1 MKNRIFIVAAIL
13 ALLATACKKE
23 NPQNDL
29 AVTPITISASY
40 GVSNGAKVSYT
51 EDGNSITATWD
62 EDDQLYV
69 VYNGHLNTLTLT
81 EGAGTTTATFTG
93 SIVGTP
99 TATSPLFCY
108 VRDANNPS
116 AVTVSPTGE
125 YTYASGAFLT
135 QDGTLASAAK
145 CNLFYGTTTYGNGSN
160 ISCTFTPN
168 TSMMKLTVFAPDGVS
183 AGAEA
188 TLTYKSG
195 TTELAKAT
203 FTVGANGRN
212 TIYLT
217 VPAGEYTGEQTLVY
231 HSGEANVTETLSD
244 TQATFAAGQ
253 TYGRK
258 VYFGSSIPDGAV
270 DGMFTI
276 NASGDKVY
284 FSKGNLQYTKS
295 TSVWSFMENQYDMVE
310 TLNQNVG
317 GDYTD
322 QNVVSL
328 FCYGTSGYN
337 YNHGVTIY
345 QPWSTITAYGQYC
358 GSNLYDIEQADW
370 GYNAIANGGNEE
382 NKWRTLTRDEW
393 SYLFNTRTTS
403 TVNNVAN
410 ARYAKAQVAG
420 VHGVILFPNNY
431 THPSGVNLPTGI
443 NEIGDTGW
451 NGNNYTADNFE
462 RMEVNGAVFLPAAG
476 YRLNST
482 IATTVGTELH
492 YWTSYYS
499 KDNNGAMAAS
509 VDISSGGLNP
519 SGAAFRC
526 SGLSVRLV
534 RNVE

>member
-13 ALLATACKKE
+13 GLLATACKKE

-40 GVSNGAKVSYT
+40 GVSDGAKVSYT
-51 EDGNSITATWD
+51 EDGNTISATW
-62 EDDQLYV
+62 EEGDQLYV

-93 SIVGTP
+93 TVIGTP
-99 TATSPLFCY
+99 TAMSVLICY
-108 VRDANNPS
+108 VRDANNPLAVEVS
-116 AVTVSPTGE
+116 ATGE
-125 YTYASGAFLT
+125 YTYTSGIFLA

-203 FTVGANGRN
+203 FTVGVNGRN

-244 TQATFAAGQ
+244 TQACFAAGQ
-253 TYGRK
+253 TYTAS
-258 VYFGSSIPDGAV
+258 FGSPIIPEGAIDGR
-270 DGMFTI
+270 FTI
-276 NASGDKVY
+276 NVSGDQVY
-284 FSKGNLQYTKS
+284 FSQGNLQYNKTTTK
-295 TSVWSFMENQYDMVE
+295 WSFMEHQYDMVE

-317 GDYTD
+317 VDYTD

-328 FCYGTSGYN
+328 FCYGTSGCN
-337 YNHGVTIY
+337 YGATIY
-345 QPWSTITAYGQYC
+345 QPWSTSTTYAQYC
-358 GSNLYDIEQADW
+358 GSHLYDIEQADW

-382 NKWRTLTRDEW
+382 NKWRTLTRNEW

-420 VHGVILFPNNY
+420 VHGVILFPDNY

-499 KDNNGAMAAS
+499 GDNNGSMAAS

-519 SGAAFRC
+519 SGTAYLC

>member
-40 GVSNGAKVSYT
+40 GVNDDAKVSYT
-51 EDGNSITATWD
+51 ESGDTITAKWD
-62 EDDQLYV
+62 TGDQLYV

-93 SIVGTP
+93 TVIGTP
-99 TATSPLFCY
+99 TAMSVLICY
-108 VRDANNPS
+108 VRDTNNPS
-116 AVTVSPTGE
+116 AVEVSATGE
-125 YTYASGAFLT
+125 YTYTSSVFLA

-168 TSMMKLTVFAPDGVS
+168 TSMMKLTVSAPDGVS

-195 TTELAKAT
+195 TTELAKAS
-203 FTVGANGRN
+203 FTVGTNGIN

-217 VPAGEYTGEQTLVY
+217 VPAGEYTGTQAFVY
-231 HSGEANVTETLSD
+231 QSGETNETRTLSD
-244 TQATFAAGQ
+244 TQACFAAGQ
-253 TYGRK
+253 TYRK
-258 VYFGSSIPDGAV
+258 GVYFGISIPDGAIN
-270 DGMFTI
+270 GMFTI
-276 NASGDKVY
+276 NNARGDKVY

-310 TLNQNVG
+310 TLNQDVG
-317 GDYTD
+317 GDYTY

-337 YNHGVTIY
+337 YGATVY
-345 QPWSTITAYGQYC
+345 QPWSTIPSYGQYC
-358 GSNLYDIEQADW
+358 GFHLYDIEQADW

-393 SYLFNTRTTS
+393 SYLFNTRTAS

-420 VHGVILFPNNY
+420 VHGVILFPDSY
-431 THPSGVNLPTGI
+431 THPNAVGLPTGI
-443 NEIGDTGW
+443 NATGDAGW
-451 NGNNYTADNFE
+451 NGNNYTADDFE
-462 RMEVNGAVFLPAAG
+462 LMEVNGAVFLPAAG

-492 YWTSYYS
+492 YWTSCYS
-499 KDNNGAMAAS
+499 GDNNGAMAAS